1 MEYSLTDYCQRP
13 FADGSVLILILME
26 YSLTCFKWSRTK
38 RHGSLNPYSNGILTD
53 CYDSNSHFYDLT
65 VLILILMEYS
75 LTIYQRVSYT
85 FSRQSFHTV
94 FPLSIRKLSR
104 WKPFFR
110 KCGGLRNA
118 FQIKTVHFSNI
129 CLDVRRLHLRK
140 TKHRLNCFRDLRKTP
155 KREIC
160 KGLVMNTLLHRAEA
174 DTDAFSQM

>member
-1 MEYSLTDYCQRP
+1 MEYSLTLL
-13 FADGSVLILILME
+13 FANSFWDAVVLILILME
-26 YSLTCFKWSRTK
+26 YSLTGTNGYAYQKKW
-38 RHGSLNPYSNGILTD
+38 
-53 CYDSNSHFYDLT
+53 

-140 TKHRLNCFRDLRKTP
+140 TKRHPNCFRDLRKTP
-155 KREIC
+155 KGRFAR
-160 KGLVMNTLLHRAEA
+160 GWL
-174 DTDAFSQM
+174 

>member
-1 MEYSLTDYCQRP
+1 M
-13 FADGSVLILILME
+13 G
-26 YSLTCFKWSRTK
+26 
-38 RHGSLNPYSNGILTD
+38 LNPYSNGILTD
-53 CYDSNSHFYDLT
+53 GDRQVMPPVVL

-75 LTIYQRVSYT
+75 QTIYQRVSYT

-94 FPLSIRKLSR
+94 FPLPVRKLSR

-110 KCGGLRNA
+110 KCRGVEKRIPNKNGA
-118 FQIKTVHFSNI
+118 FFKHLSGCQTLASSQDKTPSKLFPGFAKN
-129 CLDVRRLHLRK
+129 
-140 TKHRLNCFRDLRKTP
+140 P

>member
-53 CYDSNSHFYDLT
+53 NLSESELHFQPS
-65 VLILILMEYS
+65 IFSYS
-75 LTIYQRVSYT
+75 LPTFYQEVKPMET
-85 FSRQSFHTV
+85 FFSQMRRIEKRIPNKNGAFFKHLSGCQTLASSQDQTPSKL
-94 FPLSIRKLSR
+94 FPGFAK
-104 WKPFFR
+104 
-110 KCGGLRNA
+110 N
-118 FQIKTVHFSNI
+118 
-129 CLDVRRLHLRK
+129 
-140 TKHRLNCFRDLRKTP
+140 P

>member
-1 MEYSLTDYCQRP
+1 MEYSLTRSAP
-13 FADGSVLILILME
+13 APLSPGVLILILME
-26 YSLTCFKWSRTK
+26 YSLT
-38 RHGSLNPYSNGILTD
+38 SLHSVKH
-53 CYDSNSHFYDLT
+53 DSNKVLILILMEYSLT
-65 VLILILMEYS
+65 HLIIGIMEMKSVLILILMEYS

-160 KGLVMNTLLHRAEA
+160 KGLVINTLLHRAEA